1 MAETGIVW
9 YTLVPRRYAIGN
21 NAEEADM
28 LRGLEK
34 YYEDYCKSIR
44 QEAEVLREGPM
55 PVITE
60 ELFAVYEN
68 TGNRLIYEEAYFMR
82 RKFLAVF
89 GLKVILDRE
98 ERDIRKLEE
107 ILKDICGEEIGRAHV

>member
-1 MAETGIVW
+1 MRNLFRANLIKSTNSAISLRKLFGGIS
-9 YTLVPRRYAIGN
+9 LVPRRYAIGN
-21 NAEEADM
+21 NAEETDM

-68 TGNRLIYEEAYFMR
+68 TGNRLIRVQPSGFQ
-82 RKFLAVF
+82 
-89 GLKVILDRE
+89 
-98 ERDIRKLEE
+98 
-107 ILKDICGEEIGRAHV
+107 

>member
-1 MAETGIVW
+1 
-9 YTLVPRRYAIGN
+9 
-21 NAEEADM
+21 M

-60 ELFAVYEN
+60 ELFAAYEN
-68 TGNRLIYEEAYFMR
+68 TGNRLIRVQPSGFQ
-82 RKFLAVF
+82 
-89 GLKVILDRE
+89 
-98 ERDIRKLEE
+98 
-107 ILKDICGEEIGRAHV
+107 